1 MILSQTKINKFSL
14 YKTQA
19 KLIGLSLIATVGI
32 FSLNPQL
39 ANAKAIKCAG
49 GADNTGVVCGPMEE
63 TSRKSPFGDNA
74 DIVQGILLALNIA
87 IVAKLLW
94 NGYHF
99 WLNSKTN

>member
-19 KLIGLSLIATVGI
+19 KLIGLSLIATLGI
-32 FSLNPQL
+32 FSLNPEL
-39 ANAKAIKCAG
+39 ANAKAIKCAP
-49 GADNTGVVCGPMEE
+49 GADNTGVICGPMEE
-63 TSRKSPFGDNA
+63 TSQESPFRDSEKT
-74 DIVQGILLALNIA
+74 VQAIFLALNIA
-87 IVAKLLW
+87 IVLKLLW